1 MDPKIFNI
9 KETESYNL
17 TKKSDIYSL
26 GMLFWELT
34 SCSSPFNFDPKNDN
48 SILKIEILNGEREN
62 PIPNTNVKFV
72 DLYQSKYKIIV

>member
-17 TKKSDIYSL
+17 TKKSDTYSL

-34 SCSSPFNFDPKNDN
+34 SCSSPFNFEPKNDN
-48 SILKIEILNGEREN
+48 SILKLKFLMVKEKLLCQTQMLNSLSF
-62 PIPNTNVKFV
+62 IKVSIK
-72 DLYQSKYKIIV
+72 L

>member
-17 TKKSDIYSL
+17 TKKYDIYSL

-48 SILKIEILNGEREN
+48 SILKIEILNGKREN
-62 PIPNTNVKFV
+62 PIPNTNGKFV
-72 DLYQSKYKIIV
+72 ELYKSK